1 MIMGRKYS
9 NYHIQEIIGGGYND
23 YFRTK
28 KRYRVCKGSRASK
41 KSKNTALYY
50 IVMFEMCY
58 KEGLYPNLLVVR
70 KVFRTLKDSCFSE
83 LKWAIKRL
91 RLENRWQI
99 KESPLEMTYKPT
111 GQKIYFRGLDDPL
124 KITSITVD
132 VGYMCWLWVEEAY
145 EISSENDF
153 DMLDECIRGKV
164 QEGLFKQTTLTF
176 NPWNE
181 QHWLKKRFFDNI
193 PDDAFVTSTNYLC
206 NEFLDDTDIK
216 KFEDMKIRNPRR
228 YQVAGLGNWG
238 VSEGLIYEDWEER
251 IFDIAEITK
260 ISTVRSAFGLDFGY
274 TNDPTALFC
283 GLIDEKA
290 KIIYVFDE
298 LYERGMQNEDIANK
312 IISKGYAKEVI
323 VADCAEPKSIDRL
336 YDLGIRNIRKS
347 RKGKDS
353 IVNGIDFVQA
363 FHIVIHP
370 KCRNFIT
377 EISNYQWAKDKRSGK
392 SLNKPNDEFNHLLD
406 AMRYALENFS
416 RKDSY
421 SFD

>member
-1 MIMGRKYS
+1 MNKTQTKISTLLGKNYS
-9 NYHIQEIIGGGYND
+9 T
-23 YFRTK
+23 YFHCK

-41 KSKNTALYY
+41 KSKNTALCY
-50 IVMFEMCY
+50 IYMFEKCY
-58 KEGLYPNLLVVR
+58 QLGLHPNLLVVR
-70 KVFRTLKDSCFSE
+70 KYSNTLKDSCFSE
-83 LKWAIKRL
+83 LRWAIKRL
-91 RLENRWQI
+91 NVGHHWRII
-99 KESPLEMTYKPT
+99 KSPLELTFIPT
-111 GQKIYFRGLDDPL
+111 GQKIYFRGLDDPY

-132 VGYMCWLWVEEAY
+132 IGSLCWLWVEEAY
-145 EISSENDF
+145 EITSESDF
-153 DMLDECIRGKV
+153 DTLDECIRGAV
-164 QEGLFKQTTLTF
+164 EDGLWKQTTLTF

-181 QHWLKKRFFDNI
+181 NHWLKSRFFDKE
-193 PDDAFVTSTNYLC
+193 DDDVYTCSKNYKC
-206 NEFLDDTDIK
+206 NEFLDESDK
-216 KFEDMKIRNPRR
+216 KIFERMKINNPRR

-238 VSEGLIYEDWEER
+238 ISEGLIYEDWEEKL
-251 IFDIAEITK
+251 FDIAEVSK

-298 LYERGMQNEDIANK
+298 VYEKAMQNEDIASK
-312 IISKGYAKEVI
+312 IINKGYAKEVI
-323 VADCAEPKSIDRL
+323 IADCAEPKSIDRL
-336 YDLGIRNIRKS
+336 YDLGIRNIRRS

-353 IVNGIDFVQA
+353 ILNGIDFIQE

-377 EISNYQWAKDKRSGK
+377 EISNYQWAKDRRSGK
-392 SLNKPNDEFNHLLD
+392 SLNKPCDEFNHLLD